1 VKAAIA
7 WLDRLEVDP
16 VALTDR
22 DVKGKKKLGEALGAY
37 IYLLR
42 YSDDP
47 EQRSRLALRI
57 EELASHTHRPEYHD
71 MLVCED
77 REFDANS
84 MSYFRVAWLMEEFGL
99 DITRYRAELETIRP
113 RLEATLAHRRPGAR
127 AQFAWYYDHFG
138 WAKPA
143 ILREPDDQTSLIA
156 RRVQPRR
163 YRRLMVYELTHEISM
178 AYRFGLGGPSG
189 HFDAG
194 DRAYLRRI
202 LGSLT
207 IRFSHKNANADL
219 VAELVSVMTYLGFDD
234 LPAYRAGVQFLL
246 RSQNPNG
253 SWGQYQKY
261 RKTFGDDLDAALYLH
276 TTMVAL
282 RALLEWDD
290 RAWARSFDATH
301 PTLPPARPDS
311 PTSPAP

>member
-1 VKAAIA
+1 MKAAIA

-113 RLEATLAHRRPGAR
+113 RLEATLQRRRRPAL
-127 AQFAWYYDHFG
+127 AQFAWYYDYFG
-138 WAKPA
+138 WDKPA
-143 ILREPDDQTSLIA
+143 VLRLPNDRAGLIA
-156 RRVQPRR
+156 RRAPLPR
-163 YRRLMVYELTHEISM
+163 YRKPMVYQLVHEVSS
-178 AYRFGLGGPSG
+178 AFRFGLRKPSE
-189 HFDAG
+189 HFDAE
-194 DRAYLRRI
+194 DRAYLRST
-202 LGSLT
+202 LGPLA
-207 IRFSHKNANADL
+207 IRFSHIHADPDL
-219 VAELVSVMTYLGFDD
+219 VAELASAMTYLEFED
-234 LPAYRAGVQFLL
+234 LPAYGASIQFLV
-246 RSQNPNG
+246 RSQNPDG
-253 SWGQYQKY
+253 SWGDYQEY
-261 RKTFGDDLDAALYLH
+261 RERFGDDLDVALYLH
-276 TTMVAL
+276 STMVAL
-282 RALLEWDD
+282 RALLESNE
-290 RAWARSFDATH
+290 RAWARSFSGTGS
-301 PTLPPARPDS
+301 TRPAVG
-311 PTSPAP
+311 PTSPPSPTP